1 MSSRDDDILD
11 HIGLYRIS
19 FRFVIERLFFQGGN
33 CGNVIQRLMKQKR
46 IQSVDGLPGSLAYY
60 QLTLGEARRRNL
72 PQDRGRALG
81 PRALAM
87 HLAVLWFCRLAPVPR
102 RRLEENELEKLFGE
116 TPSGCPH
123 VAQSGSKPCVY
134 RVHLV
139 SSGTRTADVIKRLRT
154 EIDAAARKR
163 PLDAWTAGGRYV
175 FALLTDAVP
184 RAQAFTRAVQRAK
197 LDRRAR
203 IVCEG
208 VPSPLTIQD
217 AIQDTRERSRRPAS
231 E

>member
-19 FRFVIERLFFQGGN
+19 FRFIIERLFFQGGN
-33 CGNVIQRLMKQKR
+33 CGNVVQRLMKQKR

-60 QLTLGEARRRNL
+60 QLTLGEARRRSL

-81 PRALAM
+81 PRALAT
-87 HLAVLWFCRLAPVPR
+87 HLAILWFCSLAPVPR
-102 RRLEENELEKLFGE
+102 RRLGENELSQLFGE
-116 TPSGCPH
+116 KPSGCPH
-123 VAQSGSKPCVY
+123 VAQAGAKPRVY
-134 RVHLV
+134 RIHVV
-139 SSGTRTADVIKRLRT
+139 SSRTRAADVIKRLRA
-154 EIDAAARKR
+154 EIDAAIQSRQ
-163 PLDAWTAGGRYV
+163 LNSWAGSGRYA
-175 FALLTDAVP
+175 FALLTDTAS

-197 LDRRAR
+197 LDQRVR

-217 AIQDTRERSRRPAS
+217 AIHDTRERSRGQAS